1 MLRSGMSR
9 TSAAQPAPVAGD
21 AWIGKCL
28 DGRYRIEAQLG
39 AGGAGTVYR
48 ARHLGLDRAVA
59 LKVLRTRERWGSR
72 MRFEREARAL
82 AQLSHEHIVSV
93 SDCGVDGDVPYL
105 VMELLEGE
113 SLSARLERG
122 SLPAE
127 LACDLLLQLLEGLAY
142 VHEHGLVHR
151 DVKPGNLFL
160 ERSAQGRERLKL
172 LDFGLAKLLEQSED
186 AAVTLSGE
194 VFGTPAY
201 MPPEQIT
208 GEGIDA
214 RSDVYSVGL
223 VAFEMI
229 AGRRAFQGHE
239 AELLRQQLVE
249 PLPRLSQLKPSPPA
263 GLAAALDPL
272 LQRATD
278 KDKTK
283 RFAQAREMADALAA
297 ALRAELPARPR
308 PTARTTGAGTM
319 SARTLAAGA
328 VSAGTPR
335 TPGLRARSRGRGS
348 RAGSMLHAG
357 AMAVC
362 VIALA
367 AIVVAGGIIYLLD
380 GPRGDSHRVLLKR
393 AIASLWGSIER

>member
-1 MLRSGMSR
+1 MSR
-9 TSAAQPAPVAGD
+9 ASAAEPASAAAD

-72 MRFEREARAL
+72 KRFEREARAL
-82 AQLSHEHIVSV
+82 AQLSHEHIVAV
-93 SDCGVDGDVPYL
+93 SDCGVDGEVPYL

-113 SLSARLERG
+113 SLAARLERG
-122 SLPAE
+122 ALPPE
-127 LACDLLLQLLEGLAY
+127 LACDLLRQLLEGLAY
-142 VHEHGLVHR
+142 VHERGLVHR
-151 DVKPGNLFL
+151 DLKPGNLFL
-160 ERSAQGRERLKL
+160 ERTAQGRVRLKL
-172 LDFGLAKLLEQSED
+172 LDFGLAKLLQQSED

-208 GEGIDA
+208 GESIDA

-249 PLPRLSQLKPSPPA
+249 PLPRLTQLRPAPPA
-263 GLAAALDPL
+263 LLAVALDPL
-272 LQRATD
+272 LERATD
-278 KDKTK
+278 KDKTR
-283 RFAQAREMADALAA
+283 RFAQAREMADALQA
-297 ALRAELPARPR
+297 ALPAQLRARQEPI
-308 PTARTTGAGTM
+308 ARTTGAGTL
-319 SARTLAAGA
+319 SAATL
-328 VSAGTPR
+328 SGTPF
-335 TPGLRARSRGRGS
+335 TGTLRARGRRRGS
-348 RAGSMLHAG
+348 RAGSLLRAG
-357 AMAVC
+357 ALAVC

-380 GPRGDSHRVLLKR
+380 GPEGDSHRVLLRR
-393 AIASLWGSIER
+393 AIASLWGSSER

>member
-1 MLRSGMSR
+1 MSR
-9 TSAAQPAPVAGD
+9 ASAAQPPSAAAD

-72 MRFEREARAL
+72 KRFEREARAL
-82 AQLSHEHIVSV
+82 AQLSHEHIVAV

-113 SLSARLERG
+113 SLAARLERG
-122 SLPAE
+122 ALPPE
-127 LACDLLLQLLEGLAY
+127 LACDLLRQLLEGLAY
-142 VHEHGLVHR
+142 VHERGLVHR
-151 DVKPGNLFL
+151 DLKPGNLFL

-172 LDFGLAKLLEQSED
+172 LDFGLAKLLQQTED

-208 GEGIDA
+208 GESIDA

-229 AGRRAFQGHE
+229 AGRRPFQGHE
-239 AELLRQQLVE
+239 AELLRQHLVE
-249 PLPRLSQLKPSPPA
+249 PLPRLAQLRPAPPA
-263 GLAAALDPL
+263 ALAAALDPL
-272 LQRATD
+272 LARATD

-283 RFAQAREMADALAA
+283 RFAQAREMAEALGAA
-297 ALRAELPARPR
+297 MPAELLAPQPL
-308 PTARTTGAGTM
+308 ARTTGAGTLP
-319 SARTLAAGA
+319 ARTLG
-328 VSAGTPR
+328 SGST
-335 TPGLRARSRGRGS
+335 LRARSQRRGS
-348 RAGSMLHAG
+348 RAGSVLRAG
-357 AMAVC
+357 ALAVC

-367 AIVVAGGIIYLLD
+367 AIVVAGSIIYLLD
-380 GPRGDSHRVLLKR
+380 GPQGDSQRVLLRR
-393 AIASLWGSIER
+393 AIASLWGSAER

>member
-1 MLRSGMSR
+1 MSR
-9 TSAAQPAPVAGD
+9 ASAAQPASEAGD

-48 ARHLGLDRAVA
+48 ARHLGLERAVA

-72 MRFEREARAL
+72 KRFEREARAL
-82 AQLSHEHIVSV
+82 AQLSHEHIVAV

-113 SLSARLERG
+113 SLAARLERG
-122 SLPAE
+122 ALPAE
-127 LACDLLLQLLEGLAY
+127 LACDLLLQLLEGLSY
-142 VHEHGLVHR
+142 VHERGLVHR
-151 DVKPGNLFL
+151 DLKPGNLFL
-160 ERSAQGRERLKL
+160 ERNAQGRERLKL
-172 LDFGLAKLLEQSED
+172 LDFGLAKLLQQTED
-186 AAVTLSGE
+186 VAVTLSGE

-208 GEGIDA
+208 GESIDA

-239 AELLRQQLVE
+239 AELLRQHLVD
-249 PLPRLSQLKPSPPA
+249 PLPRLSQLKSPPPA
-263 GLAAALDPL
+263 ALAAALDPV

-283 RFAQAREMADALAA
+283 RFAQAREMADALRA
-297 ALRAELPARPR
+297 ALPLRPEI
-308 PTARTTGAGTM
+308 ARTTGAGTM
-319 SARTLAAGA
+319 SARRT
-328 VSAGTPR
+328 SPGT
-335 TPGLRARSRGRGS
+335 TLRARSRQGS
-348 RAGSMLHAG
+348 RAGSVLRAG

-362 VIALA
+362 VLALA

-380 GPRGDSHRVLLKR
+380 GPQADSHRVLLKR
-393 AIASLWGSIER
+393 AIASLWGSVDR

>member
-1 MLRSGMSR
+1 MLRSGMPR
-9 TSAAQPAPVAGD
+9 ASAAEPASAAGD

-72 MRFEREARAL
+72 KRFEREARAL
-82 AQLSHEHIVSV
+82 AQLSHEHIVAV

-122 SLPAE
+122 ALPAE

-142 VHEHGLVHR
+142 VHERGLVHR

-160 ERSAQGRERLKL
+160 ERTAHGRERLKL
-172 LDFGLAKLLEQSED
+172 LDFGLAKLLEQTED

-208 GEGIDA
+208 GESIDA

-239 AELLRQQLVE
+239 AELLRQQLVD
-249 PLPRLSQLKPSPPA
+249 PLPLLSQLRPSPA
-263 GLAAALDPL
+263 AAFAAALDPVL
-272 LQRATD
+272 SRATD

-283 RFAQAREMADALAA
+283 RFAQAREMADALRAA
-297 ALRAELPARPR
+297 LPARPE
-308 PTARTTGAGTM
+308 PIARSTGAGTLP
-319 SARTLAAGA
+319 ARTIGAG
-328 VSAGTPR
+328 ST
-335 TPGLRARSRGRGS
+335 LRARSRRRDSRGGS
-348 RAGSMLHAG
+348 VLRAGAL
-357 AMAVC
+357 AVC

-380 GPRGDSHRVLLKR
+380 GPRADSHRVLLKR
-393 AIASLWGSIER
+393 AIASLWGSVDR

>member
-1 MLRSGMSR
+1 MSR
-9 TSAAQPAPVAGD
+9 ASAAEPATAAGD

-72 MRFEREARAL
+72 KRFEREARAL
-82 AQLSHEHIVSV
+82 AQLSHEHIVAV

-122 SLPAE
+122 ALPAE
-127 LACDLLLQLLEGLAY
+127 RACDLLLQLLEGLAY
-142 VHEHGLVHR
+142 VHERGLVHR
-151 DVKPGNLFL
+151 DLKPGNLFL
-160 ERSAQGRERLKL
+160 ERSAHGRERLKL
-172 LDFGLAKLLEQSED
+172 LDFGLAKLLEQTED

-208 GEGIDA
+208 GESIDA

-239 AELLRQQLVE
+239 AELLRQHLVE
-249 PLPRLSQLKPSPPA
+249 PLPRLSQLKPPPPA
-263 GLAAALDPL
+263 ALAAALEPL
-272 LQRATD
+272 LQRATE
-278 KDKTK
+278 KDKTR
-283 RFAQAREMADALAA
+283 RFAHAREMAE
-297 ALRAELPARPR
+297 ALRAVLPVLPEPIARS
-308 PTARTTGAGTM
+308 TGNGTM
-319 SARTLAAGA
+319 SARTL
-328 VSAGTPR
+328 GTG
-335 TPGLRARSRGRGS
+335 TTLRARSRRRGS
-348 RAGSMLHAG
+348 AAGSVLRAGAL
-357 AMAVC
+357 AVC
-362 VIALA
+362 VIAVA

-380 GPRGDSHRVLLKR
+380 GPRADSHRVLLKR
-393 AIASLWGSIER
+393 AIASLWSSVDR